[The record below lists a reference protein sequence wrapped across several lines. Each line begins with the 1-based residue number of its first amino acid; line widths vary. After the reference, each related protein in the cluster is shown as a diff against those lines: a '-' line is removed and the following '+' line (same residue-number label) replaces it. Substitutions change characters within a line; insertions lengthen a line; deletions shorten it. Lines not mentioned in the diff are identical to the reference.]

1 MEVLDMSNQEH
12 RPDTEPETDAAVADA
27 GEPDG
32 STDTRD
38 VTREAGVG
46 PSPQELDEREER
58 LTGPRKPMGPEEPE
72 DAPETTPDESG

>member
-1 MEVLDMSNQEH
+1 MTNEEQE
-12 RPDTEPETDAAVADA
+12 RPEPETDAALADA

-38 VTREAGVG
+38 VTRDANVG

-58 LTGPRKPMGPEEPE
+58 FARPRKPMGPEEAE
-72 DAPETTPDESG
+72 QVPETTPEEEAG